1 MQTNAPAT
9 AEWVDQFNRAVTF
22 QQVQIDQAITVPA
35 HAATHAVGG
44 SDPVSAAS
52 IGAASTSH
60 ASTHATGG
68 SDAISA
74 ASIGASS
81 YAVYTF
87 THSSWSPGA
96 SGTTGYM
103 GFPVDVTPPT
113 TAATRSFGFPYNAT
127 VVGASL
133 VMSCTAGTVQGAGAA
148 IALYNK
154 TTASSLGDLFTTGLD
169 YTSTGGGLVTLG
181 TTGLNY
187 AVSAGS
193 TYAIRLIIP
202 TFTSAPTSVKHG
214 VYLFFR

>member
-9 AEWVDQFNRAVTF
+9 GEWVDQFNRAVTF
-22 QQVQIDQAITVPA
+22 RQIDIDQAALPA
-35 HAATHAVGG
+35 HASTHAVGG
-44 SDPVSAAS
+44 SDSV
-52 IGAASTSH
+52 
-60 ASTHATGG
+60 
-68 SDAISA
+68 SA

-87 THSSWSPGA
+87 THSTWSPGA
-96 SGTTGYM
+96 AGATGFM

-133 VMSCTAGTVQGAGAA
+133 VMSCTTGTVQGAGAA

-193 TYAIRLIIP
+193 TYAIRLTIP